1 MASGTL
7 APRVKYLDIART
19 IAIISI
25 TVNHAVNRSF
35 AVNSNQYAEFHE
47 IPLYLTGLK
56 TVIYAF
62 SRIGVPLFLMISG
75 ALLLIT
81 VFVIPLIAAAR
92 FGLLFLSQYCLAWA
106 GTKVVADL
114 RVDILRKVQEQSMQ
128 FYGRID
134 VGQLMTRATADPQM
148 VQAVIQNMLSELARA
163 PFEILVSVGYI
174 IWFAVANDMMPTLV
188 LIGVGM
194 PAFMLPIVALGKV
207 VRKWSLHS
215 LQRNSVVGRRVH
227 EILTCIRVVK
237 ADDTEEFE
245 NAKYDAVMHNLVGAT
260 MRSVRWGLMVAPMV
274 ETVGILLL
282 CGFAGFMWYT
292 LSIAKG
298 KKTESEEKEKTAD
311 SSQNLGS
318 FWKNALF
325 IVVGIGALILG
336 SQIFVRSASEVAAQ
350 LHVSD
355 AVIGLTIVAGGT
367 SLPELATSIVSARK
381 GQSAIAIGNVIGS
394 NVFNILL
401 ILGVTGVISPMSVY
415 GITTLD
421 FSMLVGSMLI
431 LWAASYT
438 ELKIERWE
446 GIGMSVIFLAYISWL
461 VYGAIA

>member
-1 MASGTL
+1 MAVGNVVGSNIFNAMLIVGMSAAIMPITILRSTVRKDIPFAL
-7 APRVKYLDIART
+7 AASV
-19 IAIISI
+19 
-25 TVNHAVNRSF
+25 
-35 AVNSNQYAEFHE
+35 
-47 IPLYLTGLK
+47 
-56 TVIYAF
+56 
-62 SRIGVPLFLMISG
+62 
-75 ALLLIT
+75 ALLLM
-81 VFVIPLIAAAR
+81 
-92 FGLLFLSQYCLAWA
+92 CL
-106 GTKVVADL
+106 DN
-114 RVDILRKVQEQSMQ
+114 DISRL
-128 FYGRID
+128 
-134 VGQLMTRATADPQM
+134 
-148 VQAVIQNMLSELARA
+148 
-163 PFEILVSVGYI
+163 
-174 IWFAVANDMMPTLV
+174 
-188 LIGVGM
+188 
-194 PAFMLPIVALGKV
+194 
-207 VRKWSLHS
+207 
-215 LQRNSVVGRRVH
+215 
-227 EILTCIRVVK
+227 
-237 ADDTEEFE
+237 
-245 NAKYDAVMHNLVGAT
+245 DA
-260 MRSVRWGLMVAPMV
+260 
-274 ETVGILLL
+274 ILLL

>member
-1 MASGTL
+1 MKEQKSPLLKRQRRIVVGEKLCTAFLAVSFAGALTVPAFAADTIWTKASAIMQDVYSQIVT
-7 APRVKYLDIART
+7 IST
-19 IAIISI
+19 IA
-25 TVNHAVNRSF
+25 AVVCAS
-35 AVNSNQYAEFHE
+35 V
-47 IPLYLTGLK
+47 
-56 TVIYAF
+56 
-62 SRIGVPLFLMISG
+62 
-75 ALLLIT
+75 ALLLM
-81 VFVIPLIAAAR
+81 
-92 FGLLFLSQYCLAWA
+92 CL
-106 GTKVVADL
+106 DN
-114 RVDILRKVQEQSMQ
+114 DISRL
-128 FYGRID
+128 
-134 VGQLMTRATADPQM
+134 
-148 VQAVIQNMLSELARA
+148 
-163 PFEILVSVGYI
+163 
-174 IWFAVANDMMPTLV
+174 
-188 LIGVGM
+188 
-194 PAFMLPIVALGKV
+194 
-207 VRKWSLHS
+207 
-215 LQRNSVVGRRVH
+215 
-227 EILTCIRVVK
+227 
-237 ADDTEEFE
+237 
-245 NAKYDAVMHNLVGAT
+245 DA
-260 MRSVRWGLMVAPMV
+260 
-274 ETVGILLL
+274 ILLL

>member
-1 MASGTL
+1 M
-7 APRVKYLDIART
+7 
-19 IAIISI
+19 SI
-25 TVNHAVNRSF
+25 LLNIVLIVLGVA
-35 AVNSNQYAEFHE
+35 
-47 IPLYLTGLK
+47 L
-56 TVIYAF
+56 VIWGANIF
-62 SRIGVPLFLMISG
+62 TDGASRIATLLRVPQIVIGLTIVAFGTSLPELCISLFSAIMGSPGMAVGNVVGSNIFNAMLIVGMSAAIMPITILRSTVRKDIPFALAASV
-75 ALLLIT
+75 ALLLM
-81 VFVIPLIAAAR
+81 
-92 FGLLFLSQYCLAWA
+92 CL
-106 GTKVVADL
+106 DN
-114 RVDILRKVQEQSMQ
+114 DISRL
-128 FYGRID
+128 
-134 VGQLMTRATADPQM
+134 
-148 VQAVIQNMLSELARA
+148 
-163 PFEILVSVGYI
+163 
-174 IWFAVANDMMPTLV
+174 
-188 LIGVGM
+188 
-194 PAFMLPIVALGKV
+194 
-207 VRKWSLHS
+207 
-215 LQRNSVVGRRVH
+215 
-227 EILTCIRVVK
+227 
-237 ADDTEEFE
+237 
-245 NAKYDAVMHNLVGAT
+245 DA
-260 MRSVRWGLMVAPMV
+260 
-274 ETVGILLL
+274 ILLL

-298 KKTESEEKEKTAD
+298 KETESDEKEKTAD

-318 FWKNALF
+318 FWKNALY